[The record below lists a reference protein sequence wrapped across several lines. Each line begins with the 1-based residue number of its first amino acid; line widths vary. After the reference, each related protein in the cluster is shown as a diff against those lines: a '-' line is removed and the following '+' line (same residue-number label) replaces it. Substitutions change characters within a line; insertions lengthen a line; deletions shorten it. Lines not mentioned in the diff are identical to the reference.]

1 MLSWETTE
9 VAFEATVCV
18 DEPVQVY
25 EESLHLVHRLTD
37 GFSQDREKLRKL
49 TKLEVAQIQKVCGT
63 TPDGI
68 LGPRTLK
75 ALEYL
80 SCAYRMML
88 WEERER
94 KNLRYKRLMADD

>member
-1 MLSWETTE
+1 M
-9 VAFEATVCV
+9 AFEATICADGVHL
-18 DEPVQVY
+18 DPVRVY
-25 EESLHLVHRLTD
+25 EEGLRRAHQLTD

-68 LGPRTLK
+68 LGPRTMK

-80 SCAYRMML
+80 SQAYRLML